1 MDILRPLNAYYLL
14 NLLGLLVL
22 IGCTIDKIE
31 PDNADL
37 PNRYN
42 DSKNLRVAT
51 TTSLYDTGLWNQ
63 IEHIFEDQYQFDIEF
78 ITGGS
83 GKAIQLGKSGDTDVI
98 TIHDY
103 SREQAFIS
111 NGYGNS
117 RTPFAYNYFL
127 IIGPKEDPAMIR
139 DMDAVSAF
147 TKIISKGKENPDSVK
162 FASRGDESGTHS
174 REMLLWEKA
183 GQKYDD
189 VRNSGK
195 WYIEAGSGMGALLI
209 LSDDESAY
217 TLTDIGTYLVH
228 KDKLQLVP
236 LVARG
241 EDLLNIYSAIT
252 INPSRHPN
260 VKTNLSEIF
269 IDFLI
274 SDETQRFI
282 ASFGMDEYRTSI
294 FSPMAG
300 LKDK

>member
-1 MDILRPLNAYYLL
+1 M
-14 NLLGLLVL
+14 LV
-22 IGCTIDKIE
+22 GCTIDKVE
-31 PDNADL
+31 PGGTDL
-37 PNRYN
+37 HNRY
-42 DSKNLRVAT
+42 DGSKNLRVAT
-51 TTSLYDTGLWNQ
+51 TTSLYDTGLWDQ
-63 IEHIFEDQYQFDIEF
+63 IEHIFENQYQLDVEV

-83 GKAIQLGKSGDTDVI
+83 GKAIQLGESGDTDMI

-103 SREQAFIS
+103 FREQAFIS

-117 RTPFAYNYFL
+117 RVPFAYNYFL
-127 IIGPKEDPAMIR
+127 IVGPEDDPAMIR

-147 TKIISKGKENPDSVK
+147 TKIIEKGKENPASVK

-183 GQKYDD
+183 GKKYND
-189 VRNSGK
+189 VRNSGR

-217 TLTDIGTYLVH
+217 TLTDIGTYLVY

-236 LVARG
+236 LVDSG

-252 INPSRHPN
+252 INPSRHQN

-282 ASFGMDEYRTSI
+282 ASFGMDEYGTSI
-294 FSPMAG
+294 FSPVSG
-300 LKDK
+300 LKNK

>member
-1 MDILRPLNAYYLL
+1 MENLRLLPAYYLL
-14 NLLGLLVL
+14 NLLGLLMLV
-22 IGCTIDKIE
+22 GCTIDKAE
-31 PDNADL
+31 PGGTDL
-37 PNRYN
+37 PNRYD

-51 TTSLYDTGLWNQ
+51 TTSLYDTGLWDQ
-63 IEHIFEDQYQFDIEF
+63 IEHIFENQYQLDVEF

-83 GKAIQLGKSGDTDVI
+83 GKAIQLGESGDTDMI

-103 SREQAFIS
+103 FREQAFIS

-117 RTPFAYNYFL
+117 RAPFAYNYFL
-127 IIGPKEDPAMIR
+127 IVGPENDPAMIR

-147 TKIISKGKENPDSVK
+147 TKIIEKGKENPASVR

-174 REMLLWEKA
+174 REMQLWEKA
-183 GQKYDD
+183 GHKYDD
-189 VRNSGK
+189 VRNSGR
-195 WYIEAGSGMGALLI
+195 WYIEAGTGMGALLI

-217 TLTDIGTYLVH
+217 TLTDIGTYLVY
-228 KDKLQLVP
+228 KDKLRLVP
-236 LVARG
+236 LVDSG

-252 INPSRHPN
+252 INPSRHQN

-282 ASFGMDEYRTSI
+282 ASFGMDQYGTSI
-294 FSPMAG
+294 FSPVSD
-300 LKDK
+300 LKNK

>member
-1 MDILRPLNAYYLL
+1 MENLRPLTAYYLL
-14 NLLGLLVL
+14 NLLGLLMLV
-22 IGCTIDKIE
+22 GCTIDKVE
-31 PDNADL
+31 PGGTDL
-37 PNRYN
+37 HNRY
-42 DSKNLRVAT
+42 DGSKNLRVAT
-51 TTSLYDTGLWNQ
+51 TTSLYDTGLWDQ
-63 IEHIFEDQYQFDIEF
+63 IEHIFENQYQLDVEF

-83 GKAIQLGKSGDTDVI
+83 GKAIQLGESGDTDMI

-103 SREQAFIS
+103 FREQAFIS

-117 RTPFAYNYFL
+117 RVPFAYNYFL
-127 IIGPKEDPAMIR
+127 IVGPEDDPAMIR

-147 TKIISKGKENPDSVK
+147 TKIIEKGKENPASVK

-183 GQKYDD
+183 GQKYND
-189 VRNSGK
+189 VRNSGR

-217 TLTDIGTYLVH
+217 TLTDIGTYLVY

-236 LVARG
+236 LVDSG

-260 VKTNLSEIF
+260 AKTNLSEIF

-274 SDETQRFI
+274 SDETQRLI
-282 ASFGMDEYRTSI
+282 ASFGMDEYGTSI
-294 FSPMAG
+294 FSPMSG
-300 LKDK
+300 LKNK